1 MRNSQ
6 RTARA

>member
-6 RTARA
+6 RTAR